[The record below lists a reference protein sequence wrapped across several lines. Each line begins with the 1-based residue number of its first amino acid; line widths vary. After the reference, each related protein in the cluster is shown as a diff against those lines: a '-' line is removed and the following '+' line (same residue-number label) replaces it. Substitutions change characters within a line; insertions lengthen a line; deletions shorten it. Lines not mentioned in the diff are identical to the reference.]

1 MLVESRLPSASTLAS
16 KQDVET
22 CMSRSLLKV
31 VVGCAF
37 FTVVG
42 FAQSSSD
49 PGAAMV
55 SPPPG
60 NIQPVDIQPATPP
73 PDEKTAESAIV
84 ADPASLIPDLPP
96 VPSKDA
102 TLVGGTLEKLDRVR
116 DQFTVHVFGGGQM
129 SVLFDPR
136 TRVYR
141 GQKEVTISDLKQ
153 GERIYVDTILDGNK
167 VFARNIRLRPEAA
180 AGQSQGIVLK
190 YNSDEVTLRDGLS
203 PSAVKIRISPST
215 KFLRDGRTVSAGT
228 LIPGSLISVDFD
240 SQGKGNNVA
249 RQISILALPGARY
262 TFVGQVVHLDL
273 RTGLL
278 VLNSSIDHKTYEIHL
293 NPQGTPDDNLQAGA
307 NVTITANFENSQYVA
322 HSVTVTPEGK

>member
-1 MLVESRLPSASTLAS
+1 LAS
-16 KQDVET
+16 KQNVKT

-31 VVGCAF
+31 VVGCAI
-37 FTVVG
+37 FTASG

-55 SPPPG
+55 SPPTG
-60 NIQPVDIQPATPP
+60 SIQPANIEPGNP
-73 PDEKTAESAIV
+73 SPDEKLEESAII
-84 ADPASLIPDLPP
+84 ADPSSLIPDLPP
-96 VPSKDA
+96 VPRKDA

-116 DQFTVHVFGGGQM
+116 DQVTVRVFGGGQM

-136 TRVYR
+136 THVYR
-141 GQKEVTISDLKQ
+141 GQKEVTITDLKQ
-153 GERIYVDTILDGNK
+153 GERVYVDTILDGNK

-180 AGQSQGIVLK
+180 AGQSQGTVLK
-190 YNSDEVTLRDGLS
+190 YKSDEVILRDGLS

-215 KFLRDGRTVSAGT
+215 KFLRDGRTVSAST
-228 LIPGSLISVDFD
+228 VVPGSLISVDFD
-240 SQGKGNNVA
+240 SRGKGNDVA
-249 RQISILALPGARY
+249 RQISILALPGTRY

-293 NPQGTPDDNLQAGA
+293 SPQSTPDDNLQAGA

-322 HSVTVTPEGK
+322 RSVAVTPEGK